1 MLLRKVLNNIELECK
16 HINQSS
22 LLYKAYQLD
31 DKGKGKS
38 VINGLK
44 SYLKVDGIKSCDYF
58 FQKNRKIYIVEI
70 SDFSSQL
77 DLLQNTFEKI
87 NNNDELDRKDKKI
100 LKRHTPEKIIKSEI
114 KNKYLNTLLIL
125 AYFNIVNLKCK
136 QKIYILVLCIEEYDI
151 QVAQHLMEQLKTEEL
166 KNDLKLLIDDIKVLT
181 VGMLKNYLEK
191 I

>member
-1 MLLRKVLNNIELECK
+1 M
-16 HINQSS
+16 
-22 LLYKAYQLD
+22 
-31 DKGKGKS
+31 
-38 VINGLK
+38 
-44 SYLKVDGIKSCDYF
+44 
-58 FQKNRKIYIVEI
+58 
-70 SDFSSQL
+70 
-77 DLLQNTFEKI
+77 QNTFEKI

-181 VGMLKNYLEK
+181 VGMLKDYLEK